1 MANHERENRKLEN
14 TDLMK
19 TADNAGQKVKDL
31 LLRITEA
38 IEYGPPAP
46 PKEDK
51 PEKNGHG

>member
-31 LLRITEA
+31 LQRITEA

-46 PKEDK
+46 PKE
-51 PEKNGHG
+51 PPKNGKHE